1 MRTPLRFGSVVA
13 LLALLAVP
21 AWTQSAPGV
30 YAIEGAKIFT
40 LAGPPIENGTVLIEN
55 GKISAVGAD
64 VKVPADAKVIDGKG
78 LEVYPGMFD
87 PITQMGLE
95 EVGAVSATVDT
106 NEVGQFNPD
115 VVGATAVNPASAHIP
130 VTRASG
136 ITEVLTVPGVGFG
149 FFGGGG
155 SVIGGQASAINLAG
169 WTIDQ
174 MLIRKSAAM
183 VLNWPSIETRSFDFS
198 TFSVKER
205 PYSDAKQEYEK
216 KVIELTGWLERARH
230 YAQAM
235 QKGSPAGFER
245 DLKLEALVPVVEG
258 KLPVLVVASSAR
270 DIRNAV
276 EFCSKHNLKMILV
289 TGGETLK
296 VKDLLKDKH
305 IPVILQPTESLPEH
319 EDDPY
324 DQPMAE
330 PGQLNA
336 AGILVAFASF
346 NTSMSRR
353 LPYYAGNAVAYGMPH
368 DDALKAVTLN
378 AAKMFGLDGELGT
391 IEPGKLANLVVTTG
405 DLLELRTDVRY
416 LFIKGELTSLENKHH
431 QLYEEYRKRP

>member
-1 MRTPLRFGSVVA
+1 MKTSLRFGSAVA

-21 AWTQSAPGV
+21 GWTQSAPGV
-30 YAIEGAKIFT
+30 YVIEGAKIFT

-64 VKVPADAKVIDGKG
+64 VKVPANAKVIDGKG
-78 LEVYPGMFD
+78 LEVYPGIFD
-87 PITQMGLE
+87 PVTQMGLE

-115 VVGATAVNPASAHIP
+115 VVGATAVNPASAHID

-169 WTIDQ
+169 WTIDL

-205 PYSDAKQEYEK
+205 PYSEAKQEYEK

-230 YAQAM
+230 YAQAV
-235 QKGSPAGFER
+235 QKGSPADFER

-258 KLPVLVVASSAR
+258 KLPVLVVASEAR
-270 DIRNAV
+270 DIRNAI
-276 EFCSKHNLKMILV
+276 EFCSKQNLKMILA
-289 TGGETLK
+289 GGDEAWK
-296 VKDLLKDKH
+296 VKDLLKEKQ

-324 DQPMAE
+324 DQPMAQ

-346 NTSMSRR
+346 NTSFSRR

-368 DDALKAVTLN
+368 DDALKAVTVN
-378 AAKMFGLDGELGT
+378 AAKMLGLDGEFGT

-405 DLLELRTDVRY
+405 DLLEIRTDVRY
-416 LFIKGELTSLENKHH
+416 LFIAGELTSLENKHH